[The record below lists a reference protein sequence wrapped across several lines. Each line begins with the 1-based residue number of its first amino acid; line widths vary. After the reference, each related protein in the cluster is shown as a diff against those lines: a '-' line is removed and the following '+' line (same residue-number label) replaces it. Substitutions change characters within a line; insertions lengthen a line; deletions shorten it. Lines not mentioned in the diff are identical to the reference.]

1 MTDRQ
6 ACYAKNMSTVVE
18 ANFDGEVFRPLKAVD
33 LPANTRVQ
41 LLVNLEEANAASAS
55 FLDVAEGL
63 QLVGPSDWSVRVNE
77 YLNAE
82 RKNS

>member
-1 MTDRQ
+1 M
-6 ACYAKNMSTVVE
+6 NTVVE
-18 ANFDGEVFRPLKAVD
+18 ADFDGEVFRPLEAVN

-41 LLVNLEEANAASAS
+41 LLVNLEEPDAADIS

-77 YLNAE
+77 
-82 RKNS
+82 